1 MTTQEHTNTDQN
13 EPLQDKPFDGIQEG
27 KKSPPA
33 YFNILFYGLIVWGVI
48 FMGYYLMS
56 GWSSQG
62 EFEEKMNAHQQ
73 QYSQGK

>member
-1 MTTQEHTNTDQN
+1 MTTQENTNTDQN